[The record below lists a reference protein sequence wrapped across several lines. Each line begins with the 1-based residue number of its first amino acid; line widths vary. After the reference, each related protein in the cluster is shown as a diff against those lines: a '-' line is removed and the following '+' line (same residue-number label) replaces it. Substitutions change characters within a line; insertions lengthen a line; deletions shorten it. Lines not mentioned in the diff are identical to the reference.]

1 MTELITKLKQSPNI
15 KPNERYDVL
24 KTGERLQGNIFY
36 FPMSVELAERANPGI
51 KMSDLPD
58 GYGMI
63 GGSARN
69 YLEALTNPEMDIPL
83 PRDIDLVYC
92 GELDE
97 FDTDVADELA
107 QELAPRDFE
116 NGHGV
121 QLLENVEEY
130 MSDRD
135 FTINQVL
142 VTSDGVYATNQ
153 AIKDMKDYCIRPTP
167 YEAEYGLSD
176 KLALKAIRL
185 LAEYRTDGVQASVE
199 VEDLEEN
206 YDDIRPFWHALM
218 LDKTLELGDDVASEY
233 LRLLGKYNM
242 RPFPNAEGYDDPMV
256 VYKALLEWTDFVPS
270 DAVQEKLDGQ
280 NNRERTLRRMGLT
293 GVKISRG

>member
-1 MTELITKLKQSPNI
+1 MTELITKPTQSPNT
-15 KPNERYDVL
+15 PNERYDVL
-24 KTGERLQGNIFY
+24 KTGERIRGDIFY
-36 FPMSVELAERANPGI
+36 FPMSDELVERANPGI

-58 GYGMI
+58 DYGMI

-69 YLEALTNPEMDIPL
+69 FLEALTHPDMSIPL
-83 PRDIDLVYC
+83 PRDVDLVYC
-92 GELDE
+92 GE
-97 FDTDVADELA
+97 FDDFDSDVADGLA
-107 QELAPRDFE
+107 QRFAPRDFE

-121 QLLENVEEY
+121 QILDNIEDY

-135 FTINQVL
+135 FNINQVL

-153 AIKDMKDYCIRPTP
+153 AIKDMEDYCIRPTL

-185 LAEYRTDGVQASVE
+185 LAEYRADGLQASV
-199 VEDLEEN
+199 VIDDLEQN
-206 YDDIRPFWHALM
+206 YDEISPFWHASI

-233 LRLLGKYNM
+233 LCLLGKYNM
-242 RPFPNAEGYDDPMV
+242 RPFPDAENYDPIV
-256 VYKALLEWTDFVPS
+256 VYKTLLEWTDFVPS

-293 GVKISRG
+293 GVKSSRG

>member
-1 MTELITKLKQSPNI
+1 
-15 KPNERYDVL
+15 
-24 KTGERLQGNIFY
+24 
-36 FPMSVELAERANPGI
+36 MSVELAERANPGI

-153 AIKDMKDYCIRPTP
+153 AIKDMKY
-167 YEAEYGLSD
+167 
-176 KLALKAIRL
+176 L
-185 LAEYRTDGVQASVE
+185 L
-199 VEDLEEN
+199 
-206 YDDIRPFWHALM
+206 LM
-218 LDKTLELGDDVASEY
+218 I
-233 LRLLGKYNM
+233 M
-242 RPFPNAEGYDDPMV
+242 
-256 VYKALLEWTDFVPS
+256 
-270 DAVQEKLDGQ
+270 
-280 NNRERTLRRMGLT
+280 
-293 GVKISRG
+293 